1 MRVLVTGVNGY
12 IGSHTAKKLAE
23 HGHDVY
29 GFDIAPS
36 INNVRKYLRDYY
48 EDDARK
54 AIVYDC
60 DVYVHLAGM
69 ISVEES
75 VRDPWKY
82 FDHNVN
88 GTMNMVMNNYAGH
101 YIFASTA
108 TAFNPAN
115 PYAYSKLMAE
125 EIIKASGKDHT
136 IFRFFNVAGSDGEFG
151 QIGEATH
158 LIRIC
163 AEAAAGK
170 RPCVLVYGDDYDTE
184 DGTCVRDY
192 IHVEDLTDGI
202 VNAIYQPKNTP
213 FECVGNGV
221 GYSVKE
227 VIKTMQKVTKV
238 KFHSFVVDR
247 RKGDVPYLMIP
258 IEAGRSDL
266 INPKRSLEEMCRSA
280 YEFERKRHG

>member
-48 EDDARK
+48 EDDVRK

-60 DVYVHLAGM
+60 DVSIHLAGM

-88 GTMNMVMNNYAGH
+88 GTANMVMNNHAGH

-170 RPCVLVYGDDYDTE
+170 RACVLIYGDKYDTK
-184 DGTCVRDY
+184 DGTCMRDY
-192 IHVEDLTDGI
+192 IHVEDLVDGI
-202 VNAIYQPKNTP
+202 VNAIYQPQNTDY
-213 FECVGNGV
+213 ECIGTGK
-221 GYSVKE
+221 GYSVKQ
-227 VIKTMQKVTKV
+227 VIKTMQKVTGV
-238 KFHSFVVDR
+238 KFKSFVVDR
-247 RKGDVPYLMIP
+247 RKGDVESLLIP
-258 IEAGRSDL
+258 ESVGRSKL
-266 INPKRSLEEMCRSA
+266 IKPKKKLEDICLSA